1 MAQKIVSVDAGS
13 PAFHAGIRA
22 GDELLRIGGET
33 IVDLLDYEALCAESR
48 VRLLA
53 RRAGV
58 ETTRYLR
65 VSKRKNTSRWG

>member
-58 ETTRYLR
+58 KRNTI
-65 VSKRKNTSRWG
+65 SKRKNTSPWG